1 MKPYLAYIEW
11 NDAIY
16 NANWFDI
23 DQIEQW
29 AERSHFLIKEVGWI
43 IKETKDYILLGCGR
57 KEEDDF
63 TGEQWIGVHK
73 IPKGWV
79 KVKKRLKP

>member
-16 NANWFDI
+16 NANWFTTDLA
-23 DQIEQW
+23 IEW
-29 AERSHFLIKEVGWI
+29 GKRSEFLIKEVGWVV
-43 IKETKDYILLGCGR
+43 EENKDFIVLGCGR
-57 KEEDDF
+57 KEEDEF
-63 TGEQWIGVHK
+63 TSEQWIGLHK

-79 KVKKRLKP
+79 KIKKRLK